1 MDFVYRH
8 FKPWSRYSNRY
19 AQRRGRKDGAKNIPP
34 PDAEE
39 FADYEMELKN
49 LADEN
54 IRRIGAAWAREDR
67 ILKKDYCQSLSEF
80 EVSKRMPR
88 RQELRMN
95 KSLANTAKPRK
106 KWESITGRFNCPP
119 LSTRLSWR
127 SLAWERFR

>member
-67 ILKKDYCQSLSEF
+67 ILKKDYCQSVSEF
-80 EVSKRMPR
+80 EVSKSDAAPARAAYKEIVR
-88 RQELRMN
+88 ENRE
-95 KSLANTAKPRK
+95 ATAEMGKNYGKIDLLPFIYTMIMAL
-106 KWESITGRFNCPP
+106 ITVHD
-119 LSTRLSWR
+119 
-127 SLAWERFR
+127 

>member
-19 AQRRGRKDGAKNIPP
+19 AQRRGKKDGMKNIPP

-54 IRRIGAAWAREDR
+54 IRRIGADWAREDR
-67 ILKKDYCQSLSEF
+67 TLKREYCQALSEF
-80 EVSKRMPR
+80 EASNRDIEP
-88 RQELRMN
+88 
-95 KSLANTAKPRK
+95 AKVAY
-106 KWESITGRFNCPP
+106 EQVTS
-119 LSTRLSWR
+119 
-127 SLAWERFR
+127 EH